1 MTNAQKYRA
10 LYILGVILC
19 ILPTVLC
26 ILCEFPLWVKKGNP
40 TVASGITLSALSLS
54 LITIASTPLLRI
66 VREKIK
72 SPSMWMIWGFA
83 FLVFYSL
90 EAVISSLVLISF
102 AGFIGNVMG
111 AIVFF
116 FAKKYKPRKK
126 DESEGS

>member
-1 MTNAQKYRA
+1 MTNTQKYRA

-19 ILPTVLC
+19 VLPTVLC

-54 LITIASTPLLRI
+54 LIVIASTPLLRI
-66 VREKIK
+66 IRAKVK
-72 SPSMWMIWGFA
+72 SPSMWMIMGIM

-90 EAVISSLVLISF
+90 ESVISSLVLISF

-116 FAKKYKPRKK
+116 YAKKYKAK

>member
-40 TVASGITLSALSLS
+40 TVASGVTLSAISLS

-111 AIVFF
+111 AMVFF
-116 FAKKYKPRKK
+116 FAKKYKPKS
-126 DESEGS
+126 ESEGS